1 VPPTSLHHAL
11 DLLGVAVFAAS
22 GVLAAGR
29 KNMDL
34 LGVAVIAMVTA
45 LGGGTLRDL
54 LLDHHPLAWIADVS
68 YLWTSLAAAV
78 ATIVWVRVQPPP
90 DRSLLVA
97 DALGLAFFAIGGT
110 EIAEEAGQSGIV
122 AVLMGTMTGVAGGVV
137 RDVLCAE
144 VPLLLRSGQLY
155 ASAAIVGTTLYLCL
169 ESAGAARQAAGLAG
183 MAAIVALRLAA
194 IFRGLRLPILR
205 LSERDDPR

>member
-1 VPPTSLHHAL
+1 MSLHHVL

-34 LGVAVIAMVTA
+34 LGVVVIAMVTA

-54 LLDHHPLAWIADVS
+54 LLDRHPLGWIADVS
-68 YLWTSLAAAV
+68 YLWTSLAAAAV
-78 ATIVWVRVQPPP
+78 TIVWVRVQAPP

-110 EIAEEAGQSGIV
+110 EIAEDAGQSGIV
-122 AVLMGTMTGVAGGVV
+122 AVLMGTITGVAGGVV
-137 RDVLCAE
+137 RDVLSAE

-155 ASAAIVGTTLYLCL
+155 ASAAIAGTALHLGLEGLGVGR
-169 ESAGAARQAAGLAG
+169 EAAAVTG

-194 IFRGLRLPILR
+194 IFWGLRLPILS
-205 LSERDDPR
+205 LSVDDSSD

>member
-1 VPPTSLHHAL
+1 MSLHHVL

-54 LLDHHPLAWIADVS
+54 LLDRHPLTWIADVS
-68 YLWTSLAAAV
+68 YLWTSLAAAA
-78 ATIVWVRVQPPP
+78 ATIVWVRVQAPP

-110 EIAEEAGQSGIV
+110 EIAQDAGQSGIV
-122 AVLMGTMTGVAGGVV
+122 AVLMGTMTGAAGGVV

-155 ASAAIVGTTLYLCL
+155 ASAAIAGTALYLGL
-169 ESAGAARQAAGLAG
+169 EGAGFARSTASVVG
-183 MAAIVALRLAA
+183 MAAVVALRLAA
-194 IFRGLRLPILR
+194 IFWGLSLPIVR
-205 LSERDDPR
+205 VPTHDRRD